1 VPLRRVRRVAVRC
14 AMLVATAT
22 VAMTTPPAAAQPRLL
37 DPTFGK
43 SGIVRTDLG
52 MYAFPDDLI
61 VLPDRSILVAADSRT
76 GTSTPA
82 VQTLIEYGPNGA
94 LDKSFGKDGIVKT
107 SYRNG
112 FYASSVARQR
122 DGKLVVVGNSFDMSN
137 NDYPTLARYTARGA
151 LDTGFG
157 TGGIARS
164 SQVGFS
170 GNGIAVQP
178 NGRIVIGTSP
188 RDVGLERWAANGK
201 TLDPTLDG
209 DGIAG
214 DPSDVGGC
222 GSSSQSGANRVAL
235 TPGGSIIASGTCGG
249 ASSSYPKPS
258 GGIVRYK
265 GGTTVD
271 NGAFDTTFGTGG
283 ATIAPFP
290 RPDFGQ
296 DLVRLADGRLI
307 QIDQIGYGNVNAKI
321 GLFRTT
327 PNGAIDSTFGSG
339 GSTTFTIARFPY
351 SDPVGLAVAPN
362 HSLVAAAFDGKD
374 DGAFGIARRTPT
386 GAADPTYGTG
396 GQATVKIGPAG
407 PGFMSQSGATALA
420 LQPDD
425 RAVVA
430 GTTYRNGHRVITLV
444 RFRAPVDR
452 ITNLK
457 IKPKGLSAASSG
469 LSIDRSHPKK
479 KHTHGALVSYVG
491 TEPSATF
498 FSVLRPRPGRLQN
511 GHCFPPSSANA
522 GQKRC
527 TRYSFVG
534 FFEFKDRAGRNHFWF
549 TGRLTGHKLPPG
561 RYSLRAI
568 PHNSGG
574 VGSASFVPFRVKSG

>member
-1 VPLRRVRRVAVRC
+1 MSAWP
-14 AMLVATAT
+14 AMANAS
-22 VAMTTPPAAAQPRLL
+22 RL

-52 MYAFPDDLI
+52 TYAYPHDVI
-61 VLPDRSILVAADSRT
+61 VLPDRSIIVAGETRS
-76 GTSTPA
+76 GTSTPTA
-82 VQTLIEYGPNGA
+82 ATLIRYGPTGA
-94 LDKSFGKDGIVKT
+94 LDKTFGKGGIVKT
-107 SYRNG
+107 SYGNG
-112 FYASSVARQR
+112 FYASAGVRQR
-122 DGKLVVVGNSFDMSN
+122 DGKLVVVGYSFDVSN
-137 NDYPTLARYTARGA
+137 NSYPTLARYTAHGA

-201 TLDPTLDG
+201 SLDPTLDG

-214 DPSDVGGC
+214 DPGDVGGC

-235 TPGGSIIASGTCGG
+235 TPGGSIIVSGICGG
-249 ASSSYPKPS
+249 GSSSYPQPS
-258 GGIVRYK
+258 GGIVRYR
-265 GGTTVD
+265 GGTTAN

-290 RPDFGQ
+290 TPNFGQ
-296 DLVRLADGRLI
+296 DLVRLADGRLV
-307 QIDQIGYGNVNAKI
+307 QLDQIGYGNANAKI

-339 GSTTFTIARFPY
+339 GSRTFTIAGFAY
-351 SDPVGLAVAPN
+351 SDPVGIAVAPN
-362 HSLVAAAFDGKD
+362 RSLVTAAYDGKD
-374 DGAFGIARRTPT
+374 DGAFALARRTPT
-386 GAADPTYGTG
+386 GAPDPTYGSG
-396 GQATVKIGPAG
+396 GQATVKIGPPG

-420 LQPDD
+420 VQPDD
-425 RAVVA
+425 RAIVA
-430 GTTYRNGHRVITLV
+430 GTTYRNGHTIITLV

-457 IKPKGLSAASSG
+457 IKPKEFSAASSG
-469 LSIDRSHPKK
+469 LSIDRSHPQKK
-479 KHTHGALVSYVG
+479 RTHGALVTYAG

-498 FSVLRPRPGRLQN
+498 FSVLRPRPGRLEHGQ
-511 GHCFPPSSANA
+511 CKPPSSANA
-522 GQKRC
+522 GHKRC
-527 TRYSFVG
+527 TRYSQVG
-534 FFEFKDRAGRNHFWF
+534 VFQFKDGAGKNQFRF
-549 TGRLTGHKLPPG
+549 TGRVNGHKLAPG
-561 RYSLRAI
+561 KYSLRAS

-574 VGSASFVPFRVKSG
+574 IGVSAFAAFRVKSS